1 MPYATYREYQTIYT
15 GTLFKSKEQFVPCA
29 KRASE
34 YMNAI
39 TFGRLQDKNYTAV
52 YGDVQRLVKKCCCAL
67 AENLFYYDAK
77 LQPDAIVSGGA
88 KQQESIGKYS
98 ATYSNPLDSLGTL
111 TGGSFDAY
119 QHNTALRYLGRTGL
133 MYRGVD

>member
-1 MPYATYREYQTIYT
+1 MPYATYKEYQTIYT
-15 GTLFKSKEQFVPCA
+15 GTLFTSKEQFVPCA

-39 TFGRLQDKNYTAV
+39 TFGRLQDENCTAV

-77 LQPDAIVSGGA
+77 MQPDAIVSGGT
-88 KQQESIGKYS
+88 KQSETNSRYS
-98 ATYSNPLDSLGTL
+98 VTYSNPLDSLSTL
-111 TGGSFDAY
+111 TGGSFETY
-119 QHNTALRYLGRTGL
+119 QYNTALRYLGRTGL